1 MRSNLIRRTTSEWTL
16 LHSDFL
22 LHKKI
27 SHMLRHSSLFAKRHA
42 RLNCSLVNAFATF
55 RCRYHLF
62 ASMPS
67 AQISLWCGK
76 AKTRHSNTRFLKEL
90 IFCEFRHRP
99 VGAPPCGRPSI
110 RANVINLYGYSY
122 ISMNILRA
130 ATRGRPYKYMFCS

>member
-76 AKTRHSNTRFLKEL
+76 AKTRRALLCLPSFPFSLFVFNRSRQATLLFGIDCQANSAQQQRVACANEL
-90 IFCEFRHRP
+90 C
-99 VGAPPCGRPSI
+99 
-110 RANVINLYGYSY
+110 VI
-122 ISMNILRA
+122 
-130 ATRGRPYKYMFCS
+130 

>member
-1 MRSNLIRRTTSEWTL
+1 MPPTRKVMRSNLIRRTTSEWTL

-27 SHMLRHSSLFAKRHA
+27 SHMLRHSSLFAKRHS

-76 AKTRHSNTRFLKEL
+76 AKTRQALL
-90 IFCEFRHRP
+90 CL
-99 VGAPPCGRPSI
+99 PSFPFSLFVFNKSRQATLLFGI
-110 RANVINLYGYSY
+110 DCQANSAQQHTV
-122 ISMNILRA
+122 
-130 ATRGRPYKYMFCS
+130 FE